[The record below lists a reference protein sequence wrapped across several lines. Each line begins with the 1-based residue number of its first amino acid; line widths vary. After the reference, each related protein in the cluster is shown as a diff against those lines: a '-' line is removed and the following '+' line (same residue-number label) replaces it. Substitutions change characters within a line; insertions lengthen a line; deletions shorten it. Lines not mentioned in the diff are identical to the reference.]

1 MTMATEKEIFRG
13 LNISIHHDFDCI
25 EVLVDDANFHDNAS
39 GIISINNVVE
49 FALNR
54 SNKYLIY
61 NKLDLSYEVDPKLS
75 GYIRD
80 KIIKQ
85 LQLAGIRKM
94 IFIVDELRYEENYK
108 KLDAASSFII
118 GFTSLEMGMEWI
130 KEDSRDTFTP

>member
-1 MTMATEKEIFRG
+1 MATEKEIFRG
-13 LNISIHHDFDCI
+13 LHINIHHDLDCI
-25 EVLVDDANFHDNAS
+25 EVMVDEANFHDNAS

-61 NKLDLSYEVDPKLS
+61 NKLNSDYEVDPKLF

-85 LQLAGIRKM
+85 LQLAGVRKM
-94 IFIVDELRYEENYK
+94 VFVVDKVRYEQNYK
-108 KLDAASSFII
+108 MLDAHTSFII
-118 GFTSLEMGMEWI
+118 GFTSLRAALGWI
-130 KEDSRDTFTP
+130 TEDLKTQDVR

>member
-1 MTMATEKEIFRG
+1 MATENEFFRG
-13 LNISIHHDFDCI
+13 LHINIHHDFDCI
-25 EVLVDDANFHDNAS
+25 EVMVDEANFHDNAS

-61 NKLDLSYEVDPKLS
+61 NKLNSGYEVDPKLF
-75 GYIRD
+75 GYIRN

-94 IFIVDELRYEENYK
+94 VFVVDEVRYAKYYK
-108 KLDAASSFII
+108 KLDPQTSFII
-118 GFTSLEMGMEWI
+118 GFTSLYAALGWI
-130 KEDSRDTFTP
+130 KEDLKTLAAR